1 MTNICLKNI
10 GRATKK
16 TYKLIDGFFN
26 DVEKR
31 HNNPNAGVELKDEYR
46 EVIHLNKSYKLE
58 IIVTPDGTTNVD
70 LIYYILN
77 DKGIAI
83 DQVHPGVIFFN
94 LDYDKLIAKDLSY
107 LLNMYC

>member
-1 MTNICLKNI
+1 MTNTCLKNI

-16 TYKLIDGFFN
+16 TYKLINGFFK
-26 DVEKR
+26 DVEKQR
-31 HNNPNAGVELKDEYR
+31 KDSHAGIELKDEYR
-46 EVIHLNKSYKLE
+46 EVIRLNKTYKLE
-58 IIVTPDGTTNVD
+58 IILTPDGTTNVD

-77 DKGIAI
+77 NKDIAI

-94 LDYDKLIAKDLSY
+94 CDYDKLIAKDLGY